1 MHVPL
6 SVIAFVIYLKILL
19 LQDLALTIAM
29 DMASAF
35 QMGPVNVKMGTL
47 ALTALLVLKL
57 SFSKSYLISW
67 LVIFQLWSHVSAY
80 K

>member
-6 SVIAFVIYLKILL
+6 SVIAFVIHLKILL

-57 SFSKSYLISW
+57 SFSKCYPISW
-67 LVIFQLWSHVSAY
+67 LVIFQLWPHVSAY

>member
-57 SFSKSYLISW
+57 SFSKSYPTA
-67 LVIFQLWSHVSAY
+67 QLWSHVSAY